1 MTEFIEK
8 IYRYDHLISSR
19 LCDFRSRESLTCVM
33 IIASRIGDGPTW
45 ALMGLGLLVFG
56 GDPGTSAALVLTM
69 ASAICIGIFKLVK
82 SATSRKRPFEEFPDL
97 PMDSR
102 TPPPDRFSFPSGHS
116 MNAFAVAVVYGY
128 YFPAMLIPLL
138 ALATLIAAS
147 RVFLSLHYPSDVTVG
162 AAVGIAVASTVI
174 IIAG

>member
-1 MTEFIEK
+1 MTAFIQK

-33 IIASRIGDGPTW
+33 IIASRIGDGPAW
-45 ALMGLGLLVFG
+45 ALLGLGLLIFG
-56 GDPGTSAALVLTM
+56 GATGASAALVLTI
-69 ASAICIGIFKLVK
+69 ASIICIVIFKLVK

-128 YFPAMLIPLL
+128 YFPSMLVPLM
-138 ALATLIAAS
+138 ALAALIAAS

-162 AAVGIAVASTVI
+162 AVVGVTVASLVI
-174 IIAG
+174 MIAG